1 MLYQNFP
8 RVLALSCLCLLRLF
22 WHFFLLEA
30 VPIVGHEQLKQHSSA
45 TFSFY
50 HLLCC
55 TLNIMLHILVNKK
68 SSWLSCS
75 CNPGARKMNL
85 SLRRNKARIIQ
96 NVVNIPNLADKMIYT
111 YICTDNTYSAY
122 KSKSKSIFELDT
134 E

>member
-30 VPIVGHEQLKQHSSA
+30 VPIVGHEQLKQLS
-45 TFSFY
+45 
-50 HLLCC
+50 LLALLLISIIYYVVLL
-55 TLNIMLHILVNKK
+55 TSLVNKK

-75 CNPGARKMNL
+75 CNPGARKLNL

-96 NVVNIPNLADKMIYT
+96 NVVNILNLADKMIYT
-111 YICTDNTYSAY
+111 YICTDNTYSVY